1 MFGTHPMILARGLR
15 FWRPIFWQSNRRICR
30 RLLLGR
36 AVEALIRRG
45 LLEGIESPDLVF
57 EISTAGIEYVEAQLG
72 NRESEV
78 SQYGEM
84 LSRSEVD
91 QSAKSSQKGTDVG
104 RLPSTTQADLAEDKI
119 LARAVRFYEAEELKH
134 RFGNEVR
141 DRAATNG
148 RAWLADLSHVKNH
161 FVYGPYEP
169 LDDLGPY
176 AAWFKVKGE
185 RQLLAS
191 EPFVHG
197 CVRPHRGKQIH
208 PSKRFLIAVRISPV
222 HSAILIQP
230 KR

>member
-1 MFGTHPMILARGLR
+1 MSLFEEMQEHLIYHVWDTSYDPGTRSPFLETDLLAVKPSDMSEIVAR
-15 FWRPIFWQSNRRICR
+15 
-30 RLLLGR
+30 R

-176 AAWFKVKGE
+176 AAWFKVKVSDNSS
-185 RQLLAS
+185 QANLLSMDVCGPTEAS
-191 EPFVHG
+191 KFI
-197 CVRPHRGKQIH
+197 RA
-208 PSKRFLIAVRISPV
+208 SDF
-222 HSAILIQP
+222 
-230 KR
+230 

>member
-1 MFGTHPMILARGLR
+1 MSLFEEMQEHLIYHVWDTSYDPGRRSPFSETDLLAVKPSDMSEIVAR
-15 FWRPIFWQSNRRICR
+15 
-30 RLLLGR
+30 R

-176 AAWFKVKGE
+176 AAWFKVKVSDNSS
-185 RQLLAS
+185 QANLLSMDVYGPTEAS
-191 EPFVHG
+191 KFI
-197 CVRPHRGKQIH
+197 RA
-208 PSKRFLIAVRISPV
+208 SDF
-222 HSAILIQP
+222 
-230 KR
+230 

>member
-1 MFGTHPMILARGLR
+1 MSLFEEMQEHLIYHVWDTSYDPGTRSPFSETDLLAVKPSDMSEIVAR
-15 FWRPIFWQSNRRICR
+15 
-30 RLLLGR
+30 R

-176 AAWFKVKGE
+176 AAWFKVKVSDNSS
-185 RQLLAS
+185 QANLLSMDVYGPTEAS
-191 EPFVHG
+191 KFI
-197 CVRPHRGKQIH
+197 RA
-208 PSKRFLIAVRISPV
+208 SDF
-222 HSAILIQP
+222 
-230 KR
+230 